1 MLKRNEEEIKI
12 LQEGGKR
19 LASILY
25 GVAGAVKDGISTKSL
40 DDYARE
46 AVKKAG
52 GKPSFLGYKPR
63 GQKKGYPFSLCV
75 SINDEVVHGLASPK
89 RFLKEGDIVGLDLG
103 FEYKKLH
110 TDMALTVGVGRIS
123 LAAERLLM
131 VAVGALERGIAVLRD
146 RVHIGDY
153 GFTVQNFV
161 EKQGFSVVREL
172 VGHGIGYSVHESPD
186 IPNWGKK
193 GTGMV
198 LETGMTVALEPMV
211 CQGGYGVELAPDGW
225 TWKTKDG
232 LLAAHFEHS
241 VVIEPDRCRVLTR
254 E

>member
-1 MLKRNEEEIKI
+1 MLKKTEEEINI
-12 LQEGGKR
+12 LVEGGKR
-19 LASILY
+19 LASVLHS
-25 GVAGAVKDGISTKSL
+25 VAGKVKDGISTKSL
-40 DDYARE
+40 DDYARL
-46 AVKKAG
+46 AVEKAG
-52 GKPSFLGYKPR
+52 GRPSFLRYKPR

-75 SINDEVVHGLASPK
+75 STNDEVVHGLASPK

-103 FEYKKLH
+103 FEYKKMH

-123 LAAERLLM
+123 LAAERLLL
-131 VAVGALERGIAVLRD
+131 VTSGALECGISILRNGAVL
-146 RVHIGDY
+146 GDY
-153 GFTVQNFV
+153 GFAVQNFA

-172 VGHGIGYSVHESPD
+172 VGYGIGYSVHELPD

-211 CQGGYGVELAPDGW
+211 CQGGYGVELAADGW

-232 LLAAHFEHS
+232 LLSAHFEHS
-241 VVIEPDRCRVLTR
+241 VVIEPNRCRILTK